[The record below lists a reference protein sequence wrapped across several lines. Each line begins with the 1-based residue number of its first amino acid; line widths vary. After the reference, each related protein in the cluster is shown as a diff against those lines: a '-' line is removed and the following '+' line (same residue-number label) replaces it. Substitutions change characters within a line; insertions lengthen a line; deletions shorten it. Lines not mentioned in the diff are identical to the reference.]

1 MDDVS
6 IQYIHRSEPYDPYL
20 PRDGSSSSSG
30 TGQGNPKT
38 AAIQAQINDTVGIM
52 KTNLDKVMERGE
64 LVDSLHD
71 KTGMRYPFPCFFLL
85 LCIIIIIVVSL
96 LLEYGHLWLRGGGN
110 FTYLLQRMLTEID
123 LSCFY
128 LTDNLAV
135 SAQGFRRGANRVRKV
150 RVRERESVFET
161 RSDTKDF
168 FWFTD
173 FFFSYLCRICGK

>member
-1 MDDVS
+1 MGELHLCLPSPHYFTLTTVSHVLAILLHASCSQVLLRFIRLDHVRFKDLIYTLMDDVS

-71 KTGMRYPFPCFFLL
+71 KTGMSYLFPCFFCCCALL
-85 LCIIIIIVVSL
+85 LL
-96 LLEYGHLWLRGGGN
+96 LLW
-110 FTYLLQRMLTEID
+110 YL
-123 LSCFY
+123 
-128 LTDNLAV
+128 
-135 SAQGFRRGANRVRKV
+135 
-150 RVRERESVFET
+150 
-161 RSDTKDF
+161 
-168 FWFTD
+168 
-173 FFFSYLCRICGK
+173 FFSNTDTCGLGGEILSIYCRGCLPELTCHVSIDR